1 MKTFTIFMLVLL
13 PSFAFAVDTFNGQ
26 TGELHMPN
34 VVVGDNV
41 YDVTMAHQG
50 NYNFQL
56 TLATQVSFPTQFSME
71 WLQGKTLYDV
81 WHETTSDA
89 SGNDV
94 PGTAAV
100 STFVFG
106 QNGILQVTGLLN
118 SFESL
123 QGAYQVDDTGALSFN
138 NEPDEFFKIVD
149 HTASCLIAQYFDGGL
164 DDIDY
169 FCFNEQDAF
178 DLAKALTHE
187 RSTD

>member
-50 NYNFQL
+50 DLNFQV
-56 TLATQVSFPTQFSME
+56 TLATPVSFPTQFSME

-81 WHETTSDA
+81 WYGTTFDA
-89 SGNDV
+89 SGNEFET
-94 PGTAAV
+94 GAV